1 MTETLFGEWQR
12 MGSAPR
18 DGTRVLVMIREN
30 EQGPSEVD
38 VVRWVKAANSSEEGW
53 ISTDG
58 DSDCVIRYADA
69 ELAFW
74 MPLPSPL
81 PKLRS
86 SYSASALPMPPQLK
100 DEAGG
105 SGI

>member
-1 MTETLFGEWQR
+1 MTETQYGQWQR

-18 DGTRVLVMIREN
+18 DGTRVLVMIRES
-30 EQGPSEVD
+30 EQGPNEVD
-38 VVRWVKAANSSEEGW
+38 VARWSRPGKAGEECW
-53 ISTDG
+53 IATDS
-58 DSDCVIRYADA
+58 DSDCVIRYVDA

-74 MPLPSPL
+74 MPLPSPM

-86 SYSASALPMPPQLK
+86 PFSESGLPEPPRK
-100 DEAGG
+100 EEAGG